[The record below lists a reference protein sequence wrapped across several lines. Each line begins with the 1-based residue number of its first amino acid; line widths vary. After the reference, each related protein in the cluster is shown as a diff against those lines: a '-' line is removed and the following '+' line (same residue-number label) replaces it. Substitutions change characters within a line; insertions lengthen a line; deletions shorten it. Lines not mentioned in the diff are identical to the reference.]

1 MIEVFKT
8 DIKNNEQAAMV
19 RGLLTVHFGYTAV
32 SFDLEDCDNI
42 LRIEASNVETN
53 LIIEALSDLKIGC
66 HVLEG

>member
-19 RGLLTVHFGYTAV
+19 RGLLTVHFRYTAV

-42 LRIEASNVETN
+42 LRIEASNVEAN
-53 LIIEALSDLKIGC
+53 LIIEALSDLKIDC